1 MSTKT
6 STKRLALATVVAV
19 GAGLLSVISVSSAS
33 AVTYDTYGSSNKIS
47 SSSTNAAT
55 SQANN
60 LYMASYNSTTGTPY
74 AATEGAA
81 IQTNFPASFGL
92 LSIGDVVGNDS
103 PVVGLNQTATLLS
116 TGKLSVYSK
125 SGAAESDSIVVSGAT
140 LALGTASNMVI
151 NSTAT
156 AAQETAGSSGVV
168 FGALITPNA
177 GVSSFTVSLY
187 TGNTAGIANATT
199 GTLTGFI
206 TVSVGAGATVGTPS
220 VTKSGV
226 FYANYASI
234 LPSTWTYSTSS
245 VTGAKNDSNQSTAG
259 ISAFSSLQEA
269 TIVEKDAYGTSLAN
283 THFVTASAT
292 NGAYVGISA
301 GAIPS
306 GSAWGSNY
314 AGPTSQVSGAAASFT
329 VAASGRGY
337 DYLVV
342 SNPTTAALTTT
353 VTVAIDGVVIATKAF
368 TFTGNV
374 TKVVLSTPSNGTLTY
389 GGSTAVKFYDAAGNA
404 IIPGVTTGY
413 SNTITQDANTT
424 GAGIGLGD
432 TSHFSATTQ
441 VVGIK
446 CGGTNISGNFAID
459 YTNAD
464 GSLVASNSV
473 PFTCSQAPYTYT
485 ATLDKTTY
493 NPGDIATLKVTFKDK
508 LGALAGDYATVTKDG
523 VYNPASVTQIA
534 SSTYVPNIYS
544 ANLTGTTG
552 STTTAGTATDYTTN
566 GVATYK
572 FVVGS
577 TGGSYQL
584 LVDFGYVDAN
594 GAGASLTVPYTITSS
609 GTSLNDVLKAIV
621 TLIASINK
629 QIAAL
634 AAIVKKK

>member
-1 MSTKT
+1 MSSKT

-33 AVTYDTYGSSNKIS
+33 AVTYDAYGSSNKIS

-55 SQANN
+55 AQANN
-60 LYMASYNSTTGTPY
+60 LYMATYNSTTGTPY

-103 PVVGLNQTATLLS
+103 PVVGLNQIATLLS

-125 SGAAESDSIVVSGAT
+125 TGASESDSIVVSGAT

-156 AAQETAGSSGVV
+156 AAQETGSSGAV

-206 TVSVGAGATVGTPS
+206 TVSVGATATVGTPS

-226 FYANYASI
+226 YYANYASF

-245 VTGAKNDSNQSTAG
+245 VTGGKNDSNQSTAG
-259 ISAFSSLQEA
+259 ISAFSSIQEA
-269 TIVEKDAYGTSLAN
+269 TIVEKDAYGTNLASTN
-283 THFVTASAT
+283 FVTVSAT
-292 NGAYVGISA
+292 NGAYAGISA
-301 GAIPS
+301 GAIPG

-314 AGPTSQVSGAAASFT
+314 AGPTSQVSGAGASFT
-329 VAASGRGY
+329 AAASGRGY

-353 VTVAIDGVVIATKAF
+353 VTVAINGVVIGTKAF

-374 TKVVLSTPSNGTLTY
+374 TKIVLSTPSNGTITY
-389 GGSTAVKFYDAAGNA
+389 GGSAAVKFYDAAGNA
-404 IIPGVTTGY
+404 VVPGVTTGY
-413 SNTITQDANTT
+413 ANTITQDANTA

-485 ATLDKTTY
+485 ATLDKATY

-508 LGALAGDYATVTKDG
+508 LGAVAGDYATVTKNG
-523 VYNPASVTQIA
+523 VYDPASVTQIA
-534 SSTYVPNIYS
+534 SSTYVPGIYS

-566 GVATYK
+566 GVAIYK
-572 FVVGS
+572 FVVGQ

>member
-1 MSTKT
+1 
-6 STKRLALATVVAV
+6 
-19 GAGLLSVISVSSAS
+19 
-33 AVTYDTYGSSNKIS
+33 
-47 SSSTNAAT
+47 
-55 SQANN
+55 
-60 LYMASYNSTTGTPY
+60 
-74 AATEGAA
+74 
-81 IQTNFPASFGL
+81 
-92 LSIGDVVGNDS
+92 
-103 PVVGLNQTATLLS
+103 
-116 TGKLSVYSK
+116 
-125 SGAAESDSIVVSGAT
+125 
-140 LALGTASNMVI
+140 
-151 NSTAT
+151 
-156 AAQETAGSSGVV
+156 
-168 FGALITPNA
+168 
-177 GVSSFTVSLY
+177 
-187 TGNTAGIANATT
+187 
-199 GTLTGFI
+199 
-206 TVSVGAGATVGTPS
+206 
-220 VTKSGV
+220 
-226 FYANYASI
+226 
-234 LPSTWTYSTSS
+234 
-245 VTGAKNDSNQSTAG
+245 
-259 ISAFSSLQEA
+259 
-269 TIVEKDAYGTSLAN
+269 LAN
-283 THFVTASAT
+283 TNFVTASAT

-301 GAIPS
+301 GAIPA
-306 GSAWGSNY
+306 GWGSNY

-329 VAASGRGY
+329 TAASGRGY

-353 VTVAIDGVVIATKAF
+353 VTVAINGVVIGTKAF

-374 TKVVLSTPSNGTLTY
+374 TKIVLSTPSNGTITY
-389 GGSTAVKFYDAAGNA
+389 GGSAAVKFYDAAGNA
-404 IIPGVTTGY
+404 VIPGVTTGY
-413 SNTITQDANTT
+413 ANTITQDANTA

-432 TSHFSATTQ
+432 ASHFSATTQ

-485 ATLDKTTY
+485 ATLDKATY

-508 LGALAGDYATVTKDG
+508 LGAVAGDYATVTKNG
-523 VYNPASVTQIA
+523 VYDPASVSQIA

-552 STTTAGTATDYTTN
+552 STTTAGTATDNTTN

-572 FVVGS
+572 FVVGQ